1 MSGDARPAPAAH
13 GFWTLGQ
20 VARALDGLT
29 TGAVP
34 AGLAPL
40 RAVATDTR
48 ALAPG
53 DLFVALAGERFDA
66 HDFLADAVQRGAAA
80 LVVHDARRAA
90 GLGVPAFEVP
100 DTRLALGRLARHWR
114 RAWGQHGR
122 VVVGVAGSNGK
133 TSTKE
138 LLRAAIG
145 AGRQVHATAANLNN
159 LVGVPLTLLATP
171 PDAEVAV
178 VEMGTNAPGEIAA
191 LRAITEPD
199 VVVLTSIGEEHL
211 EGLGDLAGVLREE
224 SDAFDG
230 AALAITPADQPEVA
244 AAARGRA
251 GAVLAAGLDAGDVRA
266 ERWWI
271 DGDGAGGV
279 VLDGV
284 EVRTPL
290 RGAHNL
296 RNTMLA
302 VAAARAVGVPVA
314 DAARGLAAMP
324 VPDMRAAW
332 RPLGR
337 AALVNDAYN
346 ANPPSTRAAI
356 DLLAA
361 AGRGA
366 DGAPD
371 RQRVA
376 VLGTMRELGAHADRL
391 HDEVARRALGAGFEV
406 VAGVGDVA
414 DALARV
420 APNDPRVVTAADP
433 DALWPLLAPRL
444 APDAVILL
452 KASRGVRLERLVPH
466 LEAWAGAATAA
477 AGRSSP

>member
-1 MSGDARPAPAAH
+1 MSAAELPPPAAH
-13 GFWTLGQ
+13 GFWTLEQ
-20 VARALDGLT
+20 VARALSDVA
-29 TGAVP
+29 TGHAP
-34 AGLAPL
+34 AGP
-40 RAVATDTR
+40 RAVRAIATDTR
-48 ALAPG
+48 TLKPG
-53 DLFVALAGERFDA
+53 DVFVALAGERYDA
-66 HDFLADAVQRGAAA
+66 HDHLADAVAAGAAA
-80 LVVHDARRAA
+80 LVVADARRAG
-90 GLGVPAFEVP
+90 GLGAPVYEVH

-114 RAWGQHGR
+114 RAWGQGGR
-122 VVVGVAGSNGK
+122 LVVGVVGSNGK

-138 LLRAAIG
+138 LLRAALG
-145 AGRQVHATAANLNN
+145 AARRVHATPANLNN
-159 LVGVPLTLLATP
+159 LVGVPLTLLGTP

-191 LRAITEPD
+191 LRAVAEPD

-251 GAVLAAGLDAGDVRA
+251 RTVLSAGLDAGDVRPA
-266 ERWWI
+266 RRWLDA
-271 DGDGAGGV
+271 DGSGGV
-279 VLDGV
+279 LLDGV

-296 RNTMLA
+296 RNLMLA
-302 VAAARAVGVPVA
+302 LAACRAVGVPID

-324 VPDMRAAW
+324 VPGMRAAW
-332 RPLGR
+332 QPLGA
-337 AALVNDAYN
+337 AALINDAYN

-356 DLLAA
+356 DLV
-361 AGRGA
+361 AGAG
-366 DGAPD
+366 GG

-391 HDEVARRALGAGFEV
+391 HDEVARRALDAGIDI
-406 VAGVGDVA
+406 VAGVGEMG
-414 DALARV
+414 DALRRV
-420 APNDPRVVTAADP
+420 APGDPRVVTAPDP

-444 APDAVILL
+444 APDAVVLL
-452 KASRGVRLERLVPH
+452 KGSRGVRLERLVPH
-466 LEAWAGAATAA
+466 LEAWAGVAA
-477 AGRSSP
+477 APAAPPATPHA